1 MHVVCLIGRLL
12 PKTRIEIYCG
22 VFFKNRINLFKS
34 VNSYQKINLALF
46 LFYHCLKEI
55 QVYKRISYNG

>member
-22 VFFKNRINLFKS
+22 FFFKNRINLFKS
-34 VNSYQKINLALF
+34 ENKLSSFSFLPLF
-46 LFYHCLKEI
+46 
-55 QVYKRISYNG
+55 KRNTSVQENIL